1 MKILFDTNVVL
12 DVLLDREP
20 FVEASAHVLSR
31 VESGQLTGYLCAS
44 TITTLHYLM
53 AKSLGN
59 QRALSEIRKL
69 LSIFE
74 IAPVNR
80 PVLEGALE
88 TDFKDFEDGVIHE
101 SARLMDVEAIVTRN
115 ETDFEKAGLAVYSPE
130 ELARALDPRARDA
143 D

>member
-1 MKILFDTNVVL
+1 MKVLLDTNVVL

-20 FVEASAHVLSR
+20 FVDASAQLLAR
-31 VESGQLTGYLCAS
+31 VESGELTGYLCAS
-44 TITTLHYLM
+44 TVTTIHYLL
-53 AKSLGN
+53 AKFLGT

-80 PVLEGALE
+80 PVLESALDR
-88 TDFKDFEDGVIHE
+88 DFKDFEDGVIHE
-101 SARLMDVEAIVTRN
+101 SALLMDVEALITRN
-115 ETDFEKAGLAVYSPE
+115 QKDFKKANLAVYSPE
-130 ELARALDPRARDA
+130 ELARALDPRARNA